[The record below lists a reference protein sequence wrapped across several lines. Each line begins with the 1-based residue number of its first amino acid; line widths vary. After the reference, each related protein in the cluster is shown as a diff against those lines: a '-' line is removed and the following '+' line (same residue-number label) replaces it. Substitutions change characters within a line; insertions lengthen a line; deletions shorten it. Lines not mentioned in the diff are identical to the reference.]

1 MSLDLNQVLQKA
13 KESGVATGHFN
24 VSDSTQFN
32 GIVNAALGL
41 RVPVIIG
48 VSEGEESFLR
58 IENVAAL
65 VRAARKARGAQVF
78 LNADHHHSVEACK
91 AAIDAGFD
99 SVIFDGVKLPLEENI
114 QKTKEVV
121 EYARKVGEQEDR
133 YIVVEAELGYIGSSS
148 KLLDAVPDD
157 VLLENLPSPEEAQDF
172 VEKTGVDALAPAVGN
187 LHGMLKGMSNPKL
200 QIELIERIREAIP
213 DTHLVLH
220 GGSGIS
226 DDDFKAAIRAGMNCV
241 HINTE
246 IRKAYKEAIESS
258 LAKDPDQ
265 IAPYKYLKDAKEAVR
280 RHVEERLRLFNF
292 LD

>member
-1 MSLDLNQVLQKA
+1 MNLNETLKQA
-13 KESGVATGHFN
+13 KEKGVAVGHFN

-32 GIVNAALGL
+32 AIVDASLL
-41 RVPVIIG
+41 LKVPVIIG
-48 VSEGEESFLR
+48 VSEGEEEFLR
-58 IENVAAL
+58 LENVAAL
-65 VRAARKARGAQVF
+65 VSAARKARGAQVF
-78 LNADHHHSVEACK
+78 LNADHHHSIDACK
-91 AAIDAGFD
+91 AAIDVGFD
-99 SVIFDGVKLPLEENI
+99 SVIFDGAKLPLEENI
-114 QKTKEVV
+114 KKTKEVV
-121 EYARKVGEQEDR
+121 DYARKVGKREGR

-157 VLLENLPSPEEAQDF
+157 VLLESLPSPKEAKDF

-200 QIELIERIREAIP
+200 QIELIEQIRAAIP

-226 DDDFKAAIRAGMNCV
+226 DDDFKAAIQAGMNCV

-265 IAPYKYLKDAKEAVR
+265 IAPYKYLKDAREAVR
-280 RHVEERLRLFNF
+280 QRVEERLRLFNL